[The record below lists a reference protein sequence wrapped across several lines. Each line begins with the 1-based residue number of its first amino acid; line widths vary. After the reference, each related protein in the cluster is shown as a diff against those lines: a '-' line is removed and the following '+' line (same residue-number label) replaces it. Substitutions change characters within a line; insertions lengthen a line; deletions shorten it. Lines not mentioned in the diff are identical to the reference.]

1 MFLFEDMNFY
11 FKFYSEAQ
19 NQFFARYL
27 IPYYIFVQIFKMTS
41 EKELRQRSGS
51 KCELCGSEENLV
63 VFEVPNSPANVSETA
78 ILICETCKKQIE
90 NPEKVEP
97 NHWRCLNDSMWSP
110 VPAVQV
116 MAWRMLDRLKAE
128 GWPQDLLDMMYLD
141 EETAAW
147 AKAGITENSAE
158 KIVHRDSNG
167 VILEA
172 GDSVVLI
179 KDLKVKGSSMVAKQ
193 GTAVRRIS
201 LDHENEK
208 YIEGKVD
215 GQQIVIITDFVK
227 KI

>member
-1 MFLFEDMNFY
+1 M
-11 FKFYSEAQ
+11 
-19 NQFFARYL
+19 
-27 IPYYIFVQIFKMTS
+27 IS
-41 EKELRQRSGS
+41 EKELLQRSDN
-51 KCELCGSEENLV
+51 KCELCSSEENLV
-63 VFEVPNSPANVSETA
+63 VLEVPNSPANVSEIA
-78 ILICETCKKQIE
+78 ILICETCKEQIE

-116 MAWRMLDRLKAE
+116 MAWRMLNRLKAE

-193 GTAVRRIS
+193 GTAVRRIA
-201 LDHENEK
+201 LVHENEK

>member
-1 MFLFEDMNFY
+1 M
-11 FKFYSEAQ
+11 
-19 NQFFARYL
+19 
-27 IPYYIFVQIFKMTS
+27 
-41 EKELRQRSGS
+41 EKELQQRSGN
-51 KCELCGSEENLV
+51 KCELCGSEENLSV
-63 VFEVPNSPANVSETA
+63 LEVPNAPSNGVDAA
-78 ILICETCKKQIE
+78 IYICGVCKEQIE
-90 NPEKVEP
+90 DEDKTEA
-97 NHWRCLNDSMWSP
+97 NHWRCLNDSMWST

-116 MAWRMLDRLKAE
+116 MAWRMLTRLKAE

-141 EETAAW
+141 EETAEW
-147 AKAGITENSAE
+147 AKAGVAEEKESAV
-158 KIVHRDSNG
+158 IHRDSNG
-167 VILEA
+167 VILET

-208 YIEGKVD
+208 FIEGRVD

>member
-1 MFLFEDMNFY
+1 M
-11 FKFYSEAQ
+11 
-19 NQFFARYL
+19 
-27 IPYYIFVQIFKMTS
+27 IS
-41 EKELRQRSGS
+41 EKELQLRSDN
-51 KCELCGSEENLV
+51 KCELCGNAENLMI
-63 VFEVPNSPANVSETA
+63 FEVPNSPTDIGDTA
-78 ILICETCKKQIE
+78 ILICETCREQTE
-90 NPEKVEP
+90 NPENVEP
-97 NHWRCLNDSMWSP
+97 NHWRCLNDSMWSTIP
-110 VPAVQV
+110 EVQV
-116 MAWRMLDRLKAE
+116 MAWRMLNRLKAE

-141 EETAAW
+141 DETAAW
-147 AKAGITENSAE
+147 AKAGIAENNAE
-158 KIVHRDSNG
+158 KIIHRDSNG

-208 YIEGKVD
+208 YIEGKID

>member
-1 MFLFEDMNFY
+1 MLTEQQLL
-11 FKFYSEAQ
+11 E
-19 NQFFARYL
+19 
-27 IPYYIFVQIFKMTS
+27 
-41 EKELRQRSGS
+41 RSGS
-51 KCELCGSEENLV
+51 SCEMCNATENLKSYDL
-63 VFEVPNSPANVSETA
+63 PNSPGDIAETNV
-78 ILICETCKKQIE
+78 LLCETCMSQIE
-90 NPEKVEP
+90 NPEIKDP
-97 NHWRCLNDSMWSP
+97 NHWRSLNDSMWST

-116 MAWRMLDRLKAE
+116 LSWRMLNRLKAE

-141 EETAAW
+141 EETLAW
-147 AKAGITENSAE
+147 AKADGDDLASGD
-158 KIVHRDSNG
+158 KIIHRDSNG

-227 KI
+227 KV